1 MRTDNI
7 WQQAADLTN
16 RVLQVTSGLD
26 LPRGNLWYAVVTV
39 FLTQANERL
48 DSIRVLLDKN
58 YRDSATILTRSLF
71 ELVVTLNYIA
81 KDAKDRLPEYLK
93 HGGIPLTNE
102 DAQQLQ
108 RKLAKEQL
116 PDMKDIVPRQS
127 WKTLKDMC
135 RDLGSPWPEEYKTF
149 YRFASVPT
157 HAGSFTLTLNYVELL
172 KQEPPSDHY
181 KVIVLLSALSFYLRV
196 PNVAAQVFPEQIKLA
211 TVTEMASE
219 CEKVGQSLSEQLRQ
233 SLAKR

>member
-26 LPRGNLWYAVVTV
+26 LPRGTSWYAVVTV

-71 ELVVTLNYIA
+71 ELVVNLNYIA
-81 KDAKDRLPEYLK
+81 KCAQERLPEYLK

-102 DAQQLQ
+102 DAQQL
-108 RKLAKEQL
+108 RGKLAQEQL
-116 PDMKDIVPRQS
+116 PDMKDIVSRQS
-127 WKTLKDMC
+127 WRTLKDMC
-135 RDLGSPWPEEYKTF
+135 CDLGSPWLEEYKTF

-181 KVIVLLSALSFYLRV
+181 KSIVLLSALSFYLRV
-196 PNVAAQVFPEQIKLA
+196 PNVVAQVFPEQIKLA